1 MPRRVYDAKQRQL
14 AYSVWYAANRNATE
28 ALRRLEADYGWP
40 LSRTAIFDWMAE
52 ENWGARADAQDAD
65 ARRAAEQEQFGRKGI
80 LVSLLRQK
88 ERYDSYFQ
96 ELDAARE
103 MDHAA
108 TSAYTQLLRVI
119 DTYQGKTVDK
129 DAETQKAAPKT
140 GGLTD
145 EVLAEIEARIGLR

>member
-28 ALRRLEADYGWP
+28 ALRRLDADYGWA

-65 ARRAAEQEQFGRKGI
+65 ARRHAEQETLGRKGI

-88 ERYDSYFQ
+88 ERYDRYF
-96 ELDAARE
+96 EGLEAGGD

-129 DAETQKAAPKT
+129 DADANKTAPKP

-145 EVLAEIEARIGLR
+145 DVLAEIEARIGLR